1 MGDSSSLFGGMWLGQ
16 ASTEFLSS
24 AFNTEASS
32 SPAGEDVFVPLQV
45 SPTPMGNSE
54 ADDLND
60 SEESPAQFV
69 SIRFMSP
76 TGMRTCRVPWHRGM
90 TVSSA
95 LRDAGRRD
103 SVFRLQPGSWVPGSG
118 IGAASYESPSGP
130 PRSWMRSARVVG
142 SQRVRMNYPLKPG
155 DLLKLN
161 PTSKPFL

>member
-103 SVFRLQPGSWVPGSG
+103 SVFRLQQG
-118 IGAASYESPSGP
+118 
-130 PRSWMRSARVVG
+130 SWMRSARVVG